1 WFADIE
7 IDAGATYFPFVKLAL
22 VRYQP
27 SSLKGLE
34 ISRVVQA
41 DFIQMASDRT
51 LSLTFP
57 ADNKVHVVVSGPGY
71 LNTTDPGTADTVRA
85 FVQEELVKTSDENL
99 RWTTVDVHGTVL
111 SLTVKSASSF
121 VWEGTVKLPTSRH
134 ARKYRIFVTEFER
147 HKVAH
152 PGAEH

>member
-1 WFADIE
+1 
-7 IDAGATYFPFVKLAL
+7 VKLAL

-27 SSLKGLE
+27 SSLNGIE

-57 ADNKVHVVVSGPGY
+57 ADNKVHVVLTGPGY
-71 LNTTDPGTADTVRA
+71 LTTTSPGTADNVRA
-85 FVQEELVKTSDENL
+85 FIQERRVQTSDEDL
-99 RWTTVDVHGTVL
+99 RWTTLNVHGTVL
-111 SLTVKSASSF
+111 SLTVKSGSEF
-121 VWEGTVKLPTSRH
+121 VWEGTLTLPTSRH

-152 PGAEH
+152 PGAEPARVTYLDTIEI